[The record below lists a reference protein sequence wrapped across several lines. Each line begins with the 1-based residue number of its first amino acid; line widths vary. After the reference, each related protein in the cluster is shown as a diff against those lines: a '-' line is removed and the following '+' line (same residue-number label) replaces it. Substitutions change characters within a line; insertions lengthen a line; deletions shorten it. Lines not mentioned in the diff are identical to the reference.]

1 MTVSKDD
8 RITHVE
14 IFWGDLT
21 PDAQRLLQ
29 EVLGD
34 NGNYDLIPLVEL
46 DFEEDEDN
54 GTEPEL

>member
-1 MTVSKDD
+1 MTVSKDGST
-8 RITHVE
+8 INVE

-34 NGNYDLIPLVEL
+34 NGNHDLIPLVEL
-46 DFEEDEDN
+46 EFEEEEIH